1 MRKEGGEGHTTI
13 ELSEGHCYYRAAGP
27 EDGFPLLLIH
37 GATVPGWVFDRLTP
51 LLNDAGF
58 RTYAPDLYGHGKSAR
73 PRIRYDNELFVRQ
86 LQEFMDT
93 VIGSQAV
100 AVIGHSLG
108 SAIAARLAL
117 EQADR
122 IERLVLAAPLVD
134 FTAATP
140 SIRLLKIPLLGEL
153 LVPLVIKPMLK
164 YRRNFR
170 FCDIEDGRWVDY
182 FFEQLSIPGFD
193 QALLSMVRSGTL
205 GKQHEV
211 YRQLQ
216 QFPQPVSVLRGSED
230 SFMTHDQFSWL
241 QSALSRASFHE
252 VQGTPH
258 AFLLTHPA
266 EVSAP
271 ILGFLKPK

>member
-13 ELSEGHCYYRAAGP
+13 ELSEGHCYYRVAGP

-58 RTYAPDLYGHGKSAR
+58 RTFAPDLYGHGKSAR
-73 PRIRYDNELFVRQ
+73 PKVRYDSDLFVRQ
-86 LQEFMDT
+86 LQEFMDI
-93 VIGSQAV
+93 VIGGQAV
-100 AVIGHSLG
+100 DVIGHSLG

-117 EQADR
+117 QFPDR

-140 SIRLLKIPLLGEL
+140 TINLLKIPLLGEL

-164 YRRNFR
+164 YRRSFR

-193 QALLSMVRSGTL
+193 QALLSMVRSNTL
-205 GKQHEV
+205 GNQHEV

-216 QFPQPVSVLRGSED
+216 QLPQPASVLRGSED

-241 QSALSRASFHE
+241 QSTLSRASFHE

>member
-1 MRKEGGEGHTTI
+1 MRKEGGEGHATI
-13 ELSEGHCYYRAAGP
+13 ELSQGHCYYRVAGP
-27 EDGFPLLLIH
+27 EQGCPLLLIH

-73 PRIRYDNELFVRQ
+73 PEVRYNNDLFVGQ
-86 LQEFMDT
+86 MLEFMEQL
-93 VIGSQAV
+93 VGQQPVSL
-100 AVIGHSLG
+100 IGHSLG
-108 SAIAARLAL
+108 SAIAARLTTKYP
-117 EQADR
+117 DR

-134 FTAATP
+134 FIASTP
-140 SIRLLKIPLLGEL
+140 AIKLLKIPLLGEL

-164 YRRNFR
+164 YRRSFR

-182 FFEQLSIPGFD
+182 FYEQLDIPGFD
-193 QALLSMVRSGTL
+193 RALLSMVRSNTL
-205 GKQHEV
+205 GSQHAV

-216 QFPQPVSVLRGSED
+216 QLDHPVHLLRGSED
-230 SFMTHDQFSWL
+230 SFMTAEQLNWL
-241 QSALSRASFHE
+241 QSVLSRASFHE

-258 AFLLTHPA
+258 AFILTHPV

-271 ILGFLKPK
+271 ILGFLEPK